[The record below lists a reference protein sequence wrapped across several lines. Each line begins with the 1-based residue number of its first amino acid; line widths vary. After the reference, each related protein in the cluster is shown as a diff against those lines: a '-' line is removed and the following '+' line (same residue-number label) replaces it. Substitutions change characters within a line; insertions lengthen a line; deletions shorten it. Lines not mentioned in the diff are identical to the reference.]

1 MPLETTIKISKK
13 LRNELKQEL
22 HYGESYND
30 MIIEMFSRVKSLENW
45 RYYEA

>member
-1 MPLETTIKISKK
+1 MVLETTIKISKK

-30 MIIEMFSRVKSLENW
+30 MIMEMFLRVKTLENW
-45 RYYEA
+45 RFYEA

>member
-30 MIIEMFSRVKSLENW
+30 MLIEMFSRVKSLENW
-45 RYYEA
+45 RYYEP

>member
-30 MIIEMFSRVKSLENW
+30 MIIEMFSHVKTLENW